1 MGKHARGETIEAM
14 RGISRWG
21 ALEVLDQRLQDFTA
35 LPPPDTMTT
44 PPAMQTQWW
53 EVLGVAPNAPQAI

>member
-1 MGKHARGETIEAM
+1 M